1 MTMRKPYAACGAN
14 THAMLTRFV
23 VAVAVVLRVPAPRI
37 LPPGGPVVSI
47 STYVE
52 LSTKESP
59 AAGEGDEERVG
70 NDEGVPEGESEPEAP
85 DDKLPVGERLLD
97 GVLVPLSV

>member
-1 MTMRKPYAACGAN
+1 MA
-14 THAMLTRFV
+14 
-23 VAVAVVLRVPAPRI
+23 VAVALRVPAPI

-52 LSTKESP
+52 LSTSESP
-59 AAGEGDEERVG
+59 VAGEGVEDGVG
-70 NDEGVPEGESEPEAP
+70 ADEGVPEGESEPEAP

-97 GVLVPLSV
+97 GVLVPLAAAAV

>member
-1 MTMRKPYAACGAN
+1 
-14 THAMLTRFV
+14 MLTRFV
-23 VAVAVVLRVPAPRI
+23 VAVAVALRVPAPI

-52 LSTKESP
+52 LSTSESP
-59 AAGEGDEERVG
+59 VAGEGVEDGVGADER
-70 NDEGVPEGESEPEAP
+70 VPEGESEPEAP

-97 GVLVPLSV
+97 GVLVPLAAAAV